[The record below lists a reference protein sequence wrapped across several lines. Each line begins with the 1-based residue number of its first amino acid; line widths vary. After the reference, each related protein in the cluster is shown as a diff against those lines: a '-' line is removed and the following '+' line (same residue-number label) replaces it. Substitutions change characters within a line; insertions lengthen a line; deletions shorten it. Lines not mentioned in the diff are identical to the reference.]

1 MNRLSFSCFTKKA
14 LVIICLLFTLFSC
27 KQEQAKAEEES
38 IEKKQYLPEKNE
50 VDVMVLKQETF
61 KKEIVSNGKLVALQK
76 NQLKFD
82 VSENLERLLVKNGD
96 YVKKRTNLSCF
107 KRFYLSTNLYQS

>member
-1 MNRLSFSCFTKKA
+1 MKN
-14 LVIICLLFTLFSC
+14 IIKIVLGILISLCSC
-27 KQEQAKAEEES
+27 KKEQTKTLQEDI

-61 KKEIVSNGKLVALQK
+61 KKEIVSNGKFIALQK

-96 YVKKRTNLSCF
+96 HVNKGQTLTVLKDFTYEQPSNPHFVA
-107 KRFYLSTNLYQS
+107 